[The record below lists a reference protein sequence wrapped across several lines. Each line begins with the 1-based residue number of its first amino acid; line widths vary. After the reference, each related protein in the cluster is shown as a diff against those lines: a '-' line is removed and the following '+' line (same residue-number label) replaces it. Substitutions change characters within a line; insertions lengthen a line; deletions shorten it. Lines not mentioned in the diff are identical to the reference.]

1 MRDRNYRRKQEA
13 AHFNKRLKFFV
24 MYEPSTVGGTELQKR
39 KVPINIDEFREERWV
54 NKLKNGDVKFKWMDK
69 WNKRFCDKVRRNLQ
83 KTVDYQL
90 KPHRWYDRK
99 HVNAQAKGYPI
110 DDEEQ
115 LKEKFGYEY
124 RRY

>member
-1 MRDRNYRRKQEA
+1 MRDKDYRRRQEA
-13 AHFNKRLKFFV
+13 AHFIKRLKFYSIYKPDEYAPRSNG
-24 MYEPSTVGGTELQKR
+24 MMKR
-39 KVPINIDEFREERWV
+39 KDPVEIDDIKDERWV

-110 DDEEQ
+110 NDEE
-115 LKEKFGYEY
+115 YE
-124 RRY
+124 

>member
-1 MRDRNYRRKQEA
+1 MRDKDYRRRQEA
-13 AHFNKRLKFFV
+13 SHFNKRLKFYSIYKPDEHAPRSNG
-24 MYEPSTVGGTELQKR
+24 MMKR
-39 KVPINIDEFREERWV
+39 KDPVEIDDIKDERWV

-99 HVNAQAKGYPI
+99 HVNAQAKGYLT
-110 DDEEQ
+110 DDEE
-115 LKEKFGYEY
+115 
-124 RRY
+124 